1 VPKGVPITHRS
12 LFNLIC
18 WHQQAYELT
27 PADRATQIAGP
38 AFDAALWEIWPYLA
52 AGASVHIP
60 DERTRLDAGLLVR
73 WLAERRITLGF
84 LPTPLAEA
92 ALRER
97 WPEASR
103 LRVLLTGGDKLG
115 VPPARALPFRL
126 VNHYGPTENTV
137 VSTCAD
143 VPTKGI
149 PPIGRPLPNTQAYVV
164 DRYLQPV
171 PIGVPGE
178 LLVGGVQLSPGYWKR
193 ADLTAERFIQAFG
206 KRLYRTGD
214 LARWLPDG
222 NIEFLGRIDDQVK
235 IRGFRIEL
243 GEIESVIARQPGV
256 REAVVLARDVG
267 GDKRLVAYVVA
278 NVDLEELRTMLRA
291 TLPAYM
297 VPAHFVR
304 LSRMPLTPNGKLDRK
319 ALPAPERIAAP
330 AEFVAPSTP
339 TEQALAELWQR
350 VLRIE
355 RIGAKDNFF
364 ESGGHSLLAM
374 QLVGGVR
381 ERFGVE
387 LTIKTLFERPML
399 ADLAGA
405 IDALSWLQRSK
416 AAPVHAT
423 EREETLL

>member
-1 VPKGVPITHRS
+1 V
-12 LFNLIC
+12 
-18 WHQQAYELT
+18 
-27 PADRATQIAGP
+27 
-38 AFDAALWEIWPYLA
+38 WEIWPYLA
-52 AGASVHIP
+52 AGASLHIP

-73 WLAERRITLGF
+73 WLAERRITLAF
-84 LPTPLAEA
+84 LPTALAEA
-92 ALRER
+92 ALLER

-214 LARWLPDG
+214 VVRWLPDG
-222 NIEFLGRIDDQVK
+222 NIEFLGRIDEQVK
-235 IRGFRIEL
+235 IRGCRVEL

-278 NVDLEELRTMLRA
+278 NVDSEELRTMLRA

-319 ALPAPERIAAP
+319 ALPAPERIAAAA
-330 AEFVAPSTP
+330 AEFVAPTTP
-339 TEQALAELWQR
+339 TERALAELWQH

-374 QLVGGVR
+374 QLVGEVR

-387 LTIKTLFERPML
+387 LTIKNLFARPVL
-399 ADLAGA
+399 AELAEA
-405 IDALSWLQRSK
+405 IDALSWLERSK
-416 AAPVHAT
+416 APSAHAT